1 MEDVFSSLIK
11 NNNFTHFM
19 KPYKEDQLIQAQSR
33 KPKKSS
39 SYPIKNF
46 VPVIRP
52 KKAYRKPS
60 PFQLNPDSF
69 DQKESNKK
77 NSPKKN
83 NIELNHILFEKNDLT
98 PLDNSDSSSSEKPH
112 QN

>member
-11 NNNFTHFM
+11 NNQFTNFIR
-19 KPYKEDQLIQAQSR
+19 PYKEDQLIQSQSR
-33 KPKKSS
+33 KPKKVTL
-39 SYPIKNF
+39 YPIKNF

-52 KKAYRKPS
+52 KKAFRKPS

-69 DQKESNKK
+69 DQSESLKK

-83 NIELNHILFEKNDLT
+83 NIKLNHIIFEKDDLT
-98 PLDNSDSSSSEKPH
+98 PFDNSDSSLSEKPH
-112 QN
+112 NN

>member
-1 MEDVFSSLIK
+1 MEDTFSSLIK
-11 NNNFTHFM
+11 NNHFNHFM
-19 KPYKEDQLIQAQSR
+19 KPYKEDQLIQSQSR
-33 KPKKSS
+33 KPKKVSL
-39 SYPIKNF
+39 YPIKNF

-52 KKAYRKPS
+52 KKAFRKPS

-69 DQKESNKK
+69 DQNESHKK

-83 NIELNHILFEKNDLT
+83 IIELNHILFEKNDLT
-98 PLDNSDSSSSEKPH
+98 LFDNSDPSSSEKPY